1 MKVVLLA
8 LILLVS
14 GCVSIRHTATGIEI
28 KSLGITKYNNNFILG
43 YINIKEYV
51 YEEEVNR
58 VDCCRSCH

>member
-14 GCVSIRHTATGIEI
+14 GCVSIRHTATGIEM

-43 YINIKEYV
+43 YINIKEYRYNENV
-51 YEEEVNR
+51 DSVNH
-58 VDCCRSCH
+58 CRFCH